1 MDFKDIKGKRHY
13 VYSLTEWEIKYPE
26 SKLVSWKVGLEG
38 DWVLTD
44 DDHVVQILKRA
55 NYGDMEVVRC
65 ITGTYNVDRDIK
77 MTSEIPDNIYSF
89 SKDDNYER
97 FLKKKNPS
105 TKEFLFAKYI
115 AKGEDTVE
123 SYLKAYKTN
132 NRDYANRRA
141 NELLRSERVRNMVS
155 EEIKQILDGEGVTPN
170 YIIQTFKQVV
180 DLAERDTD
188 KLRSLESLAKIAGLF
203 ETEKKREELT
213 VFAGFTEE
221 QMKAIGNG
229 TTKKLKSSSKES

>member
-1 MDFKDIKGKRHY
+1 
-13 VYSLTEWEIKYPE
+13 
-26 SKLVSWKVGLEG
+26 
-38 DWVLTD
+38 
-44 DDHVVQILKRA
+44 
-55 NYGDMEVVRC
+55 
-65 ITGTYNVDRDIK
+65 
-77 MTSEIPDNIYSF
+77 
-89 SKDDNYER
+89 
-97 FLKKKNPS
+97 
-105 TKEFLFAKYI
+105 
-115 AKGEDTVE
+115 
-123 SYLKAYKTN
+123 
-132 NRDYANRRA
+132 
-141 NELLRSERVRNMVS
+141 MVS
-155 EEIKQILDGEGVTPN
+155 EDIKQILDGDGVTQN